1 MPSGLGNHR
10 LKTTGREDHQT
21 VVIPTNIYL
30 GPEGQAYTCAGLD
43 IAEQEDMLSSGH
55 PVAWDIERGSK
66 SRELLA
72 IIHKRGYDTEHW
84 AVRIDRASQRVTHI
98 SAGPLLRTIDFKPEV
113 SMPSGFCT
121 VSSDHT

>member
-1 MPSGLGNHR
+1 
-10 LKTTGREDHQT
+10 
-21 VVIPTNIYL
+21 
-30 GPEGQAYTCAGLD
+30 
-43 IAEQEDMLSSGH
+43 MLSSGH
-55 PVAWDIERGSK
+55 PVAWDIERGPK

-113 SMPSGFCT
+113 SLSSVLQT
-121 VSSDHT
+121 VFLTRHDAKPE